1 MIILASL
8 WVQANRAL
16 VDELDFGQVGAKGGS
31 ERSVTRFNFPRLTL
45 FVCTI
50 RGGGGEKDLSD

>member
-1 MIILASL
+1 MNWTLGR
-8 WVQANRAL
+8 WGPK
-16 VDELDFGQVGAKGGS
+16 EEAK
-31 ERSVTRFNFPRLTL
+31 ESVTRFNFPRLTL